1 MKILFIDTCHPLLF
15 EALIADG
22 HECTEGYNLS
32 YEEISKMMP
41 ELNGIIIR
49 SRIQLDRKILDKSEN
64 LLFIARAGAGM
75 ESIDVGFAESK
86 NIKCINSPEGNR
98 DAVGEHATGMLLSL
112 MNNLNR
118 ADQQVRRGEWIREE
132 NRGHEL
138 QGKTVGLIGFGNM
151 GSSFASKLQGFDCKI
166 LAYDKYKKGFG
177 NALVQEAGMQEI
189 FNDSDILSIHVPL
202 TDETE
207 YFINDSLLNSFKKK
221 IYFINTSRGKCVRT
235 DDLVKN
241 IQTGRV
247 VGACLDVIEYEDLS
261 FEKISGRNSFIENPS
276 WQFLIKSE
284 KVILSPHI
292 AGWTFESN
300 EKIAMT
306 LLRKIRVVIGNLRAE
321 K

>member
-15 EALIADG
+15 ESLITDG
-22 HECTEGYNLS
+22 HQCIEGYNLS
-32 YEEISKMMP
+32 YEEVSKMMP
-41 ELNGIIIR
+41 EVNGIIIR
-49 SRIQLDRKILDKSEN
+49 SRIQLDKEILEKAEN
-64 LLFIARAGAGM
+64 LLFVARAGAGM

-118 ADQQVRRGEWIREE
+118 ADQQVRKGEWIREE

-151 GSSFASKLQGFDCKI
+151 GSSFATKLQGFDCNI
-166 LAYDKYKKGFG
+166 LAYDKYKIGFG
-177 NALVQEAGMQEI
+177 NTLVREAGMQEI
-189 FNDSDILSIHVPL
+189 LNEADILSIHVPL

-207 YFINDSLLNSFKKK
+207 YFIDDSLLNSFKKK

-241 IQTGRV
+241 IKTGKV
-247 VGACLDVIEYEDLS
+247 LGACLDVIEYEDLS
-261 FEKISGRNSFIENPS
+261 FEKISGQSRFFENPS

-292 AGWTFESN
+292 AGWTYESN
-300 EKIAMT
+300 EKIAKT
-306 LLRKIRVVIGNLRAE
+306 LVRKIREVIGNLRA
-321 K
+321 

>member
-15 EALIADG
+15 ESLITDG
-22 HECTEGYNLS
+22 HQCIEGYNLS
-32 YEEISKMMP
+32 YEEVSKMMP
-41 ELNGIIIR
+41 EVNGIIIR
-49 SRIQLDRKILDKSEN
+49 SRIQLDKEILEKAEN
-64 LLFIARAGAGM
+64 LLFVARAGAGM

-112 MNNLNR
+112 MNNLIR
-118 ADQQVRRGEWIREE
+118 ADQQVRSGEWIREE

-166 LAYDKYKKGFG
+166 LAYDKYKIGFG
-177 NALVQEAGMQEI
+177 NTLVREAGMQEI
-189 FNDSDILSIHVPL
+189 LNEADILSIHVPL

-207 YFINDSLLNSFKKK
+207 YFIDDSLLNSFKKK

-241 IQTGRV
+241 IKTGKV
-247 VGACLDVIEYEDLS
+247 LGACLDVIEYEDLS
-261 FEKISGRNSFIENPS
+261 FEKISGQSRFFENPS

-292 AGWTFESN
+292 AGWTYESN
-300 EKIAMT
+300 EKIAKT
-306 LLRKIRVVIGNLRAE
+306 LVRKIREVIGNLRA
-321 K
+321 

>member
-15 EALIADG
+15 ESLITDG
-22 HECTEGYNLS
+22 HQCIVGYNLS
-32 YEEISKMMP
+32 YEEVSKMMP
-41 ELNGIIIR
+41 EVNGIIIR
-49 SRIQLDRKILDKSEN
+49 SRIQLDKEILEKAEN
-64 LLFIARAGAGM
+64 LLFVARAGAGM

-118 ADQQVRRGEWIREE
+118 ADQQVRKGEWVREE

-151 GSSFASKLQGFDCKI
+151 GSSFASKLQGFDCNI
-166 LAYDKYKKGFG
+166 LAYDKYKIGFG
-177 NALVQEAGMQEI
+177 NTLVREAGMQEI
-189 FNDSDILSIHVPL
+189 LNEADILSIHVPL

-207 YFINDSLLNSFKKK
+207 YFIDDSLLNSFKKK

-241 IQTGRV
+241 IKTGKV
-247 VGACLDVIEYEDLS
+247 LGACLDVIEYEDLS
-261 FEKISGRNSFIENPS
+261 FEKISGQSRFFENPS

-292 AGWTFESN
+292 AGWTYESN
-300 EKIAMT
+300 EKIAKT
-306 LLRKIRVVIGNLRAE
+306 LVRKIREVIGNLRA
-321 K
+321 

>member
-15 EALIADG
+15 ESLIAEG
-22 HECTEGYNLS
+22 HHCLEGYNLS
-32 YEEISKMMP
+32 YEEVSKMMP
-41 ELNGIIIR
+41 ELDGIIIR
-49 SRIQLDRKILDKSEN
+49 SRIQLDKEILEKTEN

-118 ADQQVRRGEWIREE
+118 ADQQVRRGEWFREE

-138 QGKTVGLIGFGNM
+138 QGKTIGLIGFGNM
-151 GSSFASKLQGFDCKI
+151 GSTFASKLLGFDCRI

-177 NALVQEAGMQEI
+177 NTLVKESSMQEI
-189 FNDSDILSIHVPL
+189 FNEAEILSIHVPL

-207 YFINDSLLNSFKKK
+207 YFIDDSLLNSFKKK

-241 IQTGRV
+241 IKTGKIL
-247 VGACLDVIEYEDLS
+247 GACLDVIEYEDLS
-261 FEKISGRNSFIENPS
+261 FEKFMGQNGFFENTS

-284 KVILSPHI
+284 KIILSPHI

-300 EKIAMT
+300 EKIAKT
-306 LLRKIRVVIGNLRAE
+306 LLRKIREVIGNLRAE

>member
-15 EALIADG
+15 ESLITDG
-22 HECTEGYNLS
+22 HQCIEGYNLS
-32 YEEISKMMP
+32 YEEVSKMMP
-41 ELNGIIIR
+41 EVNGIIIR
-49 SRIQLDRKILDKSEN
+49 SRIQLDKEILEKAEN
-64 LLFIARAGAGM
+64 LLFVARAGAGM

-118 ADQQVRRGEWIREE
+118 ADQQVRKGEWIREE

-151 GSSFASKLQGFDCKI
+151 GSSFASKLQGFDCNI
-166 LAYDKYKKGFG
+166 LAYDKYKIGFG
-177 NALVQEAGMQEI
+177 NTLVREAGMQEI
-189 FNDSDILSIHVPL
+189 LNEADILSIHVPL

-207 YFINDSLLNSFKKK
+207 YFIDDSLLNSFKKK

-241 IQTGRV
+241 IKTGKV
-247 VGACLDVIEYEDLS
+247 LGACLDVIEYEDLS
-261 FEKISGRNSFIENPS
+261 FEKISGQSIFFENPS

-300 EKIAMT
+300 EKIAKV
-306 LLRKIRVVIGNLRAE
+306 LVGKIRELVGSST
-321 K
+321 KY

>member
-22 HECTEGYNLS
+22 HVCIEGYSFS
-32 YEEISKMMP
+32 YEEVSKIIP
-41 ELNGIIIR
+41 ELDGIIIR
-49 SRIQLDRKILDKSEN
+49 SRLHLDIKILEKAES
-64 LLFIARAGAGM
+64 LIFIARAGAGM
-75 ESIDVGFAESK
+75 ENIDVGFAESK

-112 MNNLNR
+112 MNNMNR

-138 QGKTVGLIGFGNM
+138 QGKTVGLIGYGNM
-151 GSSFASKLQGFDCKI
+151 GSSFAAKLLGFDCRI

-177 NALVQEAGMQEI
+177 SALVKESSMPEI
-189 FNDSDILSIHVPL
+189 FNDADILSIHVPL
-202 TDETE
+202 TDETA
-207 YFINDSLLNSFKKK
+207 YFIDDSFLNNFKREV
-221 IYFINTSRGKCVRT
+221 YFINTSRGKCVRT

-241 IQTGRV
+241 IKSGKIL
-247 VGACLDVIEYEDLS
+247 GACLDVIEYEDLS
-261 FEKISGRNSFIENPS
+261 FEKFSGQNSLFENPS
-276 WQFLIKSE
+276 WQFLKKSE

-300 EKIAMT
+300 EKIAKV
-306 LLRKIRVVIGNLRAE
+306 LVGKIRELVGSST
-321 K
+321 KY

>member
-15 EALIADG
+15 ESLITDG
-22 HECTEGYNLS
+22 HQCIEGYNLS
-32 YEEISKMMP
+32 YEEVSKMMP
-41 ELNGIIIR
+41 EVNGIIIR
-49 SRIQLDRKILDKSEN
+49 SRIQLDKEILEKAEN
-64 LLFIARAGAGM
+64 LLFVARAGAGM

-118 ADQQVRRGEWIREE
+118 ADQQVRKGEWIREE

-166 LAYDKYKKGFG
+166 LAYDKYKIGFG
-177 NALVQEAGMQEI
+177 NTLVREAGMQEI
-189 FNDSDILSIHVPL
+189 LNEADILSIHVPL

-207 YFINDSLLNSFKKK
+207 YFIDDSLLNSFKKK

-241 IQTGRV
+241 IKTGKV
-247 VGACLDVIEYEDLS
+247 LGACLDVIEYEDLS
-261 FEKISGRNSFIENPS
+261 FEKISGQSRFFENPS

-292 AGWTFESN
+292 AGWTYESN
-300 EKIAMT
+300 EKIAKT
-306 LLRKIRVVIGNLRAE
+306 LVRKIREVIGNLRA
-321 K
+321 

>member
-15 EALIADG
+15 ESLIADG
-22 HECTEGYNLS
+22 HFCIEGYNFS
-32 YEEISKMMP
+32 YDEVSKMMP

-49 SRIQLDRKILDKSEN
+49 SRIQLDRNILDKAEN

-112 MNNLNR
+112 LNNLNR
-118 ADQQVRRGEWIREE
+118 ADQQVRKGAWIREE

-177 NALVQEAGMQEI
+177 NNSVNECKLGNI
-189 FNDSDILSIHVPL
+189 FELADVLSIHVPL
-202 TDETE
+202 TAETE
-207 YFINDSLLNSFKKK
+207 YFINDDFISKFKKSF
-221 IYFINTSRGKCVRT
+221 YFINTSRGKCVLT

-241 IQTGRV
+241 MKSGKII
-247 VGACLDVIEYEDLS
+247 GACLDVIEYEDLS
-261 FEKISGRNSFIENPS
+261 FEKISGSNSFINNPS
-276 WQFLIKSE
+276 WQYLISSDN
-284 KVILSPHI
+284 VILSPHI
-292 AGWTFESN
+292 AGWTFESH
-300 EKIAMT
+300 EKIAKV
-306 LLRKIRVVIGNLRAE
+306 LVGKIRELVGSST
-321 K
+321 KY

>member
-15 EALIADG
+15 ESLITDG
-22 HECTEGYNLS
+22 HQCIEGYNLS
-32 YEEISKMMP
+32 YEEVSKMMP
-41 ELNGIIIR
+41 EVNGIIIR
-49 SRIQLDRKILDKSEN
+49 SRIQLDKEILEKAEN
-64 LLFIARAGAGM
+64 LLFVARAGAGM

-118 ADQQVRRGEWIREE
+118 ADQQVRKGEWIREE

-151 GSSFASKLQGFDCKI
+151 GSSFASKLQGFDCNI
-166 LAYDKYKKGFG
+166 LAYDKYKIGFG
-177 NALVQEAGMQEI
+177 NTLVREAGMQEI
-189 FNDSDILSIHVPL
+189 LNEADILSIHVPL

-207 YFINDSLLNSFKKK
+207 YFIDDSLLNSFKKK

-241 IQTGRV
+241 IKTGKV
-247 VGACLDVIEYEDLS
+247 LGACLDVIEYEDLS
-261 FEKISGRNSFIENPS
+261 FEKISGQSRFFENPS

-292 AGWTFESN
+292 AGWTYESN
-300 EKIAMT
+300 EKIAKT
-306 LLRKIRVVIGNLRAE
+306 LVRKIREVIGNLRA
-321 K
+321 

>member
-15 EALIADG
+15 ESLITDG
-22 HECTEGYNLS
+22 HQCIEGYNLS
-32 YEEISKMMP
+32 YEEVSKMMP
-41 ELNGIIIR
+41 EVNGIIIR
-49 SRIQLDRKILDKSEN
+49 SRIQLDKEILEKAEN
-64 LLFIARAGAGM
+64 LLFVARAGAGM

-118 ADQQVRRGEWIREE
+118 ADQQVRKGEWVREE

-151 GSSFASKLQGFDCKI
+151 GSSFASKLQGFDCNI
-166 LAYDKYKKGFG
+166 LAYDKYKIGFG
-177 NALVQEAGMQEI
+177 NTLVREAGMQEI
-189 FNDSDILSIHVPL
+189 LNEADILSIHVPL

-207 YFINDSLLNSFKKK
+207 YFIDDSLLNSFKKK

-241 IQTGRV
+241 IKTGKV
-247 VGACLDVIEYEDLS
+247 LGACLDVIEYEDLS
-261 FEKISGRNSFIENPS
+261 FEKISGQSRFFENPS

-292 AGWTFESN
+292 AGWTYESN
-300 EKIAMT
+300 EKIAKT
-306 LLRKIRVVIGNLRAE
+306 LVRKIREVIGNLRA
-321 K
+321 

>member
-15 EALIADG
+15 ESLITDG
-22 HECTEGYNLS
+22 HQCIEGYNLS
-32 YEEISKMMP
+32 YEEVSKMMP
-41 ELNGIIIR
+41 EVNGIIIR
-49 SRIQLDRKILDKSEN
+49 SRIQLDKEILEKAEN
-64 LLFIARAGAGM
+64 LLFVARAGAGM

-118 ADQQVRRGEWIREE
+118 ADQQVRKGEWIREE

-166 LAYDKYKKGFG
+166 LAYDKYKIGFG
-177 NALVQEAGMQEI
+177 NTLVREAGMQEI
-189 FNDSDILSIHVPL
+189 LNEADILSIHVPL

-207 YFINDSLLNSFKKK
+207 YFIDDSLLNSFKKK

-241 IQTGRV
+241 IKTGKIL
-247 VGACLDVIEYEDLS
+247 GACLDVIEYEDLS
-261 FEKISGRNSFIENPS
+261 FEKISGQSIFFENPS

-300 EKIAMT
+300 EKIAKV
-306 LLRKIRVVIGNLRAE
+306 LVGKIRELVGSST
-321 K
+321 KY

>member
-15 EALIADG
+15 ESLITDG
-22 HECTEGYNLS
+22 HQCIEGYNLS
-32 YEEISKMMP
+32 YEEVSKMIP
-41 ELNGIIIR
+41 EVNGIIIR
-49 SRIQLDRKILDKSEN
+49 SRIQLDKEILEKAEN
-64 LLFIARAGAGM
+64 LLFVARAGAGM

-118 ADQQVRRGEWIREE
+118 ADQQVRKGEWIREE

-151 GSSFASKLQGFDCKI
+151 GSSFASKLQGFDCNI
-166 LAYDKYKKGFG
+166 LAYDKYKIGFG
-177 NALVQEAGMQEI
+177 NTLVREAGMQEI
-189 FNDSDILSIHVPL
+189 LNEADILSIHVPL

-207 YFINDSLLNSFKKK
+207 YFIDDSLLNSFKKK

-241 IQTGRV
+241 IKTGKV
-247 VGACLDVIEYEDLS
+247 LGACLDVIEYEDLS
-261 FEKISGRNSFIENPS
+261 FEKISGQSRFFENPS

-292 AGWTFESN
+292 AGWTYESN
-300 EKIAMT
+300 EKIAKT
-306 LLRKIRVVIGNLRAE
+306 LVRKIREVIGNLRA
-321 K
+321 

>member
-15 EALIADG
+15 ESLITDG
-22 HECTEGYNLS
+22 HQCIEGYNLS
-32 YEEISKMMP
+32 YEEVSKMMP
-41 ELNGIIIR
+41 EVNGIIIR
-49 SRIQLDRKILDKSEN
+49 SRIQLDKEILEKVEN

-118 ADQQVRRGEWIREE
+118 ADQQVRKGEWIREE

-166 LAYDKYKKGFG
+166 LAYDKYKIGFG
-177 NALVQEAGMQEI
+177 NTLVREAGMQEI
-189 FNDSDILSIHVPL
+189 LNEADILSIHVPL

-207 YFINDSLLNSFKKK
+207 YFIDDSLLNSFKKK

-241 IQTGRV
+241 IKTGKV
-247 VGACLDVIEYEDLS
+247 LGACLDVIEYEDLS
-261 FEKISGRNSFIENPS
+261 FEKISGQSRFFENPS

-292 AGWTFESN
+292 AGWTYESN
-300 EKIAMT
+300 EKIAKT
-306 LLRKIRVVIGNLRAE
+306 LVRKIREVIGNLRA
-321 K
+321 

>member
-15 EALIADG
+15 ESLITDG
-22 HECTEGYNLS
+22 HQCIEGYNLS
-32 YEEISKMMP
+32 YEEVSKMMP
-41 ELNGIIIR
+41 EVNGIIIR
-49 SRIQLDRKILDKSEN
+49 SRIQLDKEILEKAEN
-64 LLFIARAGAGM
+64 LLFVARAGAGM

-118 ADQQVRRGEWIREE
+118 ADQQVRKGEWVREE

-151 GSSFASKLQGFDCKI
+151 GSSFASKLQGFDCNI
-166 LAYDKYKKGFG
+166 LAYDKYKIGFG
-177 NALVQEAGMQEI
+177 NTLVREAGMQEI
-189 FNDSDILSIHVPL
+189 LNEADILSIHVPL

-207 YFINDSLLNSFKKK
+207 YFIDDSLLNSFKKK

-235 DDLVKN
+235 GDLVKN
-241 IQTGRV
+241 IKTGKV
-247 VGACLDVIEYEDLS
+247 LGACLDVIEYEDLS
-261 FEKISGRNSFIENPS
+261 FEKISGQSRFFENPS

-292 AGWTFESN
+292 AGWTYESN
-300 EKIAMT
+300 EKIAKT
-306 LLRKIRVVIGNLRAE
+306 LVRKIREVIGNLRA
-321 K
+321 

>member
-15 EALIADG
+15 ESLITDG
-22 HECTEGYNLS
+22 HQCIEGYNLS
-32 YEEISKMMP
+32 YEEVSKMMP
-41 ELNGIIIR
+41 EVNGIIIR
-49 SRIQLDRKILDKSEN
+49 SRIQLDKEILEKAEN
-64 LLFIARAGAGM
+64 LLFVARAGAGM

-118 ADQQVRRGEWIREE
+118 ADQQVRKGEWIREE

-151 GSSFASKLQGFDCKI
+151 GSSFATKLQGFDCNI
-166 LAYDKYKKGFG
+166 LAYDKYKIGFG
-177 NALVQEAGMQEI
+177 NTLVREAGMQEI
-189 FNDSDILSIHVPL
+189 LNEADILSIHVPL

-207 YFINDSLLNSFKKK
+207 YFIDDSLLNSFKKK

-235 DDLVKN
+235 GDLVKN
-241 IQTGRV
+241 IKTGKV
-247 VGACLDVIEYEDLS
+247 LGACLDVIEYEDLS
-261 FEKISGRNSFIENPS
+261 FEKFSGQSSFFENPS

-292 AGWTFESN
+292 AGWTYESN
-300 EKIAMT
+300 EKIAKT
-306 LLRKIRVVIGNLRAE
+306 LVRKIREVIGNLRA
-321 K
+321 